1 VASLFDALTLRGL
14 TINNRA
20 WVSPMCQYSSVDGLA
35 QPWHV
40 VHLGAF
46 AVGRAG
52 LVMSEATAVTPE
64 GRISPEDL
72 GLWSDAHAEAL
83 APAAKFVRAQGA
95 AFGVQLA
102 HAGRKASTFAPWRG
116 SDSVPVEQGGWET
129 LAPSAA
135 AFGRFDTPT
144 EMTGDDLLETR
155 QAFADAAARAD
166 QIGADTVEIHAAHGY
181 LLHEFLSPLSNTR
194 TDSYGG
200 TLDNRLRYPLEVVG
214 AVRALWPDSKP
225 LLLRVSATDWVDG
238 GLTVDDTVE
247 FARRAKELGAD
258 LVDASSGGLD
268 PAQQIAV
275 GAGYQVPFAD
285 RIRREAGI
293 ATAAVGLITDGR
305 QADQII
311 GSGAADAVMIGRAML
326 RDPRWALRAAAD
338 LGVDLAWPNQY
349 ARAVG

>member
-1 VASLFDALTLRGL
+1 MASLFDALTLRGL

-116 SDSVPVEQGGWET
+116 SDSVPVAQGGWET

-135 AFGRFDTPT
+135 AFGRFAAPV
-144 EMTGDDLLETR
+144 EMTADDLLTAR
-155 QAFADAAARAD
+155 QAFAGAAMRAD

-200 TLDNRLRYPLEVVG
+200 TLDNRLRYPLEVVE
-214 AVRALWPDSKP
+214 AVRSVWPDSKP

-247 FARRAKELGAD
+247 FARRAKELGVD

-268 PAQQIAV
+268 PAQQIAI

>member
-20 WVSPMCQYSSVDGLA
+20 WVSPMCQYSSVDGFA
-35 QPWHV
+35 QPWHM

-102 HAGRKASTFAPWRG
+102 HAGRKASTFSPWRG
-116 SDSVPVEQGGWET
+116 SDSVPVAQGGWET

-135 AFGRFDTPT
+135 AFGRFNTPL
-144 EMTGDDLLETR
+144 EMTGDDLLATR
-155 QAFADAAARAD
+155 QAFADAATRAD

-200 TLDNRLRYPLEVVG
+200 TLDNRLRYPLEVVE
-214 AVRALWPDSKP
+214 AVRSVWPDSKP

-247 FARRAKELGAD
+247 LARRAKELGVD

-268 PAQQIAV
+268 PAQQIAI
-275 GAGYQVPFAD
+275 GAGYQVPFAE

-338 LGVDLAWPNQY
+338 LGVEIAWPNQY
-349 ARAVG
+349 TRALG

>member
-1 VASLFDALTLRGL
+1 MASLFDALTLRGL

-20 WVSPMCQYSSVDGLA
+20 WVSPMCQYSSVDGFA
-35 QPWHV
+35 QPWHM

-102 HAGRKASTFAPWRG
+102 HAGRKASTFSPWRG
-116 SDSVPVEQGGWET
+116 SDSVPVAQGGWET

-135 AFGRFDTPT
+135 AFGRFNTPL
-144 EMTGDDLLETR
+144 EMTGDDLLATR
-155 QAFADAAARAD
+155 QAFADAATRAD

-200 TLDNRLRYPLEVVG
+200 TLDNRLRYPLEVVE
-214 AVRALWPDSKP
+214 AVRSVWPDSKP

-238 GLTVDDTVE
+238 GLTVDDTIE
-247 FARRAKELGAD
+247 LARRAKELGVD

-268 PAQQIAV
+268 PAQQIAI
-275 GAGYQVPFAD
+275 GAGYQVPFAE

-338 LGVDLAWPNQY
+338 LGVEIAWPNQY
-349 ARAVG
+349 TRALG

>member
-1 VASLFDALTLRGL
+1 MASLFDALTLRGL

-20 WVSPMCQYSSVDGLA
+20 WVSPMCQYSSVDGFA
-35 QPWHV
+35 QPWHM

-102 HAGRKASTFAPWRG
+102 HAGRKASTFSPWRG
-116 SDSVPVEQGGWET
+116 SDSVPVAQGGWET

-135 AFGRFDTPT
+135 AFGRFNTPL
-144 EMTGDDLLETR
+144 EMTGDDLLATR
-155 QAFADAAARAD
+155 QAFADAATRAD

-200 TLDNRLRYPLEVVG
+200 TLDNRLRYPLEVVE
-214 AVRALWPDSKP
+214 AVRSVWPDSKP

-238 GLTVDDTVE
+238 GLTVDDIVE
-247 FARRAKELGAD
+247 LARRAKELGVD

-268 PAQQIAV
+268 PAQQIAI
-275 GAGYQVPFAD
+275 GAGYQVPFAE
-285 RIRREAGI
+285 RIRREAGV

-338 LGVDLAWPNQY
+338 LGVEIAWPNQY
-349 ARAVG
+349 TRALG

>member
-1 VASLFDALTLRGL
+1 
-14 TINNRA
+14 
-20 WVSPMCQYSSVDGLA
+20 
-35 QPWHV
+35 
-40 VHLGAF
+40 
-46 AVGRAG
+46 
-52 LVMSEATAVTPE
+52 
-64 GRISPEDL
+64 
-72 GLWSDAHAEAL
+72 
-83 APAAKFVRAQGA
+83 
-95 AFGVQLA
+95 
-102 HAGRKASTFAPWRG
+102 
-116 SDSVPVEQGGWET
+116 
-129 LAPSAA
+129 
-135 AFGRFDTPT
+135 
-144 EMTGDDLLETR
+144 MTGDDLLATR
-155 QAFADAAARAD
+155 QAFADAAIRAD

-200 TLDNRLRYPLEVVG
+200 TLDNRLRYPLEVVK
-214 AVRALWPDSKP
+214 AVRSVWPDSKP

-247 FARRAKELGAD
+247 LARRAKELGVD

-268 PAQQIAV
+268 PAQQIAI
-275 GAGYQVPFAD
+275 GAGYQVPFAE

-338 LGVDLAWPNQY
+338 LGVEIAWPNQY
-349 ARAVG
+349 TRALG